1 MAYELINA
9 KFQFRSTTAKHI
21 STIKIW
27 ARETTSANN
36 EFGLLQQTVY
46 STLLRALQTLTKV
59 GRSMGSFLQI
69 VRLDFGVSENDDIIR
84 KKESLFIQHT
94 AHVTITIIK
103 KN

>member
-1 MAYELINA
+1 
-9 KFQFRSTTAKHI
+9 
-21 STIKIW
+21 
-27 ARETTSANN
+27 
-36 EFGLLQQTVY
+36 
-46 STLLRALQTLTKV
+46 
-59 GRSMGSFLQI
+59 MGSFLQI